1 VSTRSYDYSPA
12 HRAAEV
18 CGIVVLAGLVG
29 LLFAAMTTGLQGA
42 PAETALGVVVGG
54 AFVAYLA
61 ADLAS
66 GLVHFLADNFGHE
79 GMPYLGPAFIRPFR
93 HHHVDPKAM
102 TLHDFVETN
111 GNNSLICVPAAG
123 LAYLSLP
130 AQLTVPAAAWAS
142 FVAWLMIWVFM
153 TNQFHKW
160 SHLDRPAAWVRA
172 LQRTRL
178 ILSPE
183 HHDVHHRPPFDTYY
197 CITSGWLNPIF
208 RQVGF
213 FPRLEAAIRW
223 VTRSPKGAADAAPP
237 EQVPSS

>member
-1 VSTRSYDYSPA
+1 MSTRTYDYSPA
-12 HRAAEV
+12 HRACEV
-18 CGIVVLAGLVG
+18 VGIVVLAGLVG
-29 LLFAAMTTGLQGA
+29 MLFAAVANGVRNEQLL
-42 PAETALGVVVGG
+42 TAAYVVLGG

-79 GMPYLGPAFIRPFR
+79 EMLYLGAAFIRPFR

-102 TLHDFVETN
+102 TRHDFIETN
-111 GNNSLICVPAAG
+111 GNNSMICVPVAA
-123 LAYLSLP
+123 AVYFSLSDP
-130 AQLTVPAAAWAS
+130 IPVVEAAWAS

-160 SHLDRPAAWVRA
+160 AHLDEPAGWVRA
-172 LQRTRL
+172 LQRSRL

-183 HHDVHHRPPFDTYY
+183 HHDVHHVPPFESYY

-208 RQVGF
+208 HRIGF
-213 FPRLEAAIRW
+213 FTRLEAFLRW
-223 VTRSPKGAADAAPP
+223 ATRSPKDGAGAERISAP
-237 EQVPSS
+237 